1 MKTLLQSTQAYQI
14 IKTEGRERRFSHT
27 YLLLFDD
34 ARNLRSALKTFAKIF
49 FDCDGEY
56 YGEQDAD
63 KKRIANLIDNENFSD
78 CLFFPEDGKTMKK
91 EDAEKIHEESTLAPV
106 EGSKKLFVISDFAEA
121 NTVTQNKLLKLLEE
135 PPAGVYFLLGATTS
149 YSVLQTVLSRAKK
162 LEILSFGVD
171 ETADCLAR
179 IYGNK
184 YDRSILSLCAAA
196 SGGNLGQAQGMLEGG
211 HYKTLLENAFS
222 LVLCQSYQLPT
233 VVKQLGEFKQQ
244 KELIAMLRLVFRD
257 ALVVKTQGKRAGRNL
272 LMKTEVSR
280 IEQVAERYSLPALFT
295 AQEVLSDA
303 EKQVKFN
310 AVFSQCIELCIAKI
324 QSKNN

>member
-1 MKTLLQSTQAYQI
+1 
-14 IKTEGRERRFSHT
+14 
-27 YLLLFDD
+27 
-34 ARNLRSALKTFAKIF
+34 
-49 FDCDGEY
+49 
-56 YGEQDAD
+56 
-63 KKRIANLIDNENFSD
+63 
-78 CLFFPEDGKTMKK
+78 
-91 EDAEKIHEESTLAPV
+91 
-106 EGSKKLFVISDFAEA
+106 
-121 NTVTQNKLLKLLEE
+121 
-135 PPAGVYFLLGATTS
+135 
-149 YSVLQTVLSRAKK
+149 
-162 LEILSFGVD
+162 
-171 ETADCLAR
+171 
-179 IYGNK
+179 
-184 YDRSILSLCAAA
+184 
-196 SGGNLGQAQGMLEGG
+196 MLEGG

-257 ALVVKTQGKRAGRNL
+257 ALVVKTQGKKAGRNL